1 MAAPGRAFGPCLAPP
16 NVGEEQTKVLLV
28 KLSNGREFAT
38 TPGDSLVEAAI
49 SAGITLPHSCKTG
62 RCSTCKCK
70 VLQGETT
77 ALQTE
82 TGLTAAEKAEGWVL
96 SCVLSAQTDVTLEVE
111 DLGNVVLP
119 PSKTL
124 PCRISSIDR
133 LATDVVRVILRL
145 PPTADF
151 RSIPGQ
157 YIDVI
162 GPAGVRRSY
171 SLANSKTSDKTMEL
185 HIRAVDG
192 GVMGDY
198 WFKQA
203 KANDLLRFN
212 GPLGTFFLRDL
223 EQLHLVFL
231 ATGTGIAPV
240 KAMLES
246 LTSIAPE
253 QAPLSVTVF
262 WGGRTAEDLY
272 FDPQAIPA
280 GHRFIPVLS
289 RATAGWTGVCGYVQ
303 NALLATQPDL
313 ARTAVYACG
322 SDAMIRS
329 AKASLLAAALPENRF
344 FADAFVPS
352 APQ

>member
-1 MAAPGRAFGPCLAPP
+1 MP
-16 NVGEEQTKVLLV
+16 VV
-28 KLSNGREFAT
+28 KLSNGHEFSAT
-38 TPGDSLVEAAI
+38 EGSSLVDAALL
-49 SAGITLPHSCKTG
+49 AGITLPHSCKTG

-70 VLQGETT
+70 VLQGATT

-82 TGLTAAEKAEGWVL
+82 TGLTDAEKTEGWIL
-96 SCVLSAQTDVTLEVE
+96 SCVRSAQTDVMLEVE

-133 LATDVVRVILRL
+133 LAFDVIRVMLRM
-145 PPTADF
+145 PPTAEF

-162 GPAGVRRSY
+162 GPGGVRRSY
-171 SLANSKTSDKTMEL
+171 SLANANTADKTLEL

-192 GVMGDY
+192 GVMSDY

-212 GPLGTFFLRDL
+212 GPLGTFFLRGLD
-223 EQLHLVFL
+223 QLHLVFL

-246 LTSIAPE
+246 LAHIESEHAPR
-253 QAPLSVTVF
+253 SVTVF

-280 GHRFIPVLS
+280 GHRFVPVLS
-289 RATAGWTGVCGYVQ
+289 RASTGWTGPSGYVQ
-303 NALLATQPDL
+303 HALLASQPDL
-313 ARTAVYACG
+313 ARTVVYACG
-322 SDAMIRS
+322 SSAMTRS
-329 AKASLLAAALPENRF
+329 AKASLMLAGLPETRF

-352 APQ
+352 AAN

>member
-1 MAAPGRAFGPCLAPP
+1 MP
-16 NVGEEQTKVLLV
+16 LV
-28 KLSNGREFAT
+28 KLSNGRKFTAT
-38 TPGDSLVEAAI
+38 TGASLVDAAL

-77 ALQTE
+77 TLQTE
-82 TGLTAAEKAEGWVL
+82 TGLTDAEKVEGWIL
-96 SCVLSAQTDVTLEVE
+96 SCVRFAQTDVTLEVE

-119 PSKTL
+119 SGKTL

-133 LATDVVRVILRL
+133 LAPDVVRVMLRL

-162 GPAGVRRSY
+162 GSGGVRRSY
-171 SLANSKTSDKTMEL
+171 SLANANTTDKTLEL

-192 GVMGDY
+192 GVMSDY
-198 WFKQA
+198 WFKKA
-203 KANDLLRFN
+203 KPNDLLRFN
-212 GPLGTFFLRDL
+212 GPLGTFFLRGLD
-223 EQLHLVFL
+223 QLHLVFL

-246 LTSIAPE
+246 LVHIAPE
-253 QAPLSVTVF
+253 QAPQSVTVF

-272 FDPQAIPA
+272 FDPQAILA
-280 GHRFIPVLS
+280 GHRFVPVLS
-289 RATAGWTGVCGYVQ
+289 RAAEGWAGVSGYVQ
-303 NALLATQPDL
+303 NALLSTQPDL
-313 ARTAVYACG
+313 ARTVVYACG
-322 SDAMIRS
+322 SNAMIRS
-329 AKASLLAAALPENRF
+329 AKASLLAVGLPDNRF

>member
-1 MAAPGRAFGPCLAPP
+1 MPVV
-16 NVGEEQTKVLLV
+16 N
-28 KLSNGREFAT
+28 LSNGREFSAT
-38 TPGDSLVEAAI
+38 AGDSLVEAALF
-49 SAGITLPHSCKTG
+49 AGITLPHSCKTG

-70 VLQGETT
+70 VSRGETT

-82 TGLTAAEKAEGWVL
+82 TGLTDAEKAEGWIL
-96 SCVLSAQTDVTLEVE
+96 SCVRSAQTDVTLEVE
-111 DLGNVVLP
+111 DLGDVVLP
-119 PSKTL
+119 QSKTL
-124 PCRISSIDR
+124 PCRISNIDQ
-133 LATDVVRVILRL
+133 LTSDVVRVTLRL
-145 PPTADF
+145 PPSADF

-162 GPAGVRRSY
+162 GPGGVRRSY
-171 SLANSKTSDKTMEL
+171 SLANANTADKNLEL

-192 GVMGDY
+192 GMMSDY

-212 GPLGTFFLRDL
+212 GPLGTFFLRNL
-223 EQLHLVFL
+223 ANLNLVFL

-246 LTSIAPE
+246 LTNNDTEYAP
-253 QAPLSVTVF
+253 QSVTVF

-272 FDPQAIPA
+272 FDPQTIQA
-280 GHRFIPVLS
+280 GHRFVPVLS
-289 RATAGWTGVCGYVQ
+289 RAAAGWAGVTGYVH

-313 ARTAVYACG
+313 AHTVVYACG

-329 AKASLLAAALPENRF
+329 AKASLLAAGLPEALF

>member
-1 MAAPGRAFGPCLAPP
+1 VP
-16 NVGEEQTKVLLV
+16 VV
-28 KLSNGREFAT
+28 KLSNGREFSAT
-38 TPGDSLVEAAI
+38 ADASLVDAAS

-77 ALQTE
+77 VMQTE
-82 TGLTAAEKAEGWVL
+82 TGLTNAEKAEGWIL
-96 SCVLSAQTDVTLEVE
+96 SCVRSAQTDVTLEVE
-111 DLGNVVLP
+111 DLGNIVLP

-133 LATDVVRVILRL
+133 LAPDVVRVMLRL

-151 RSIPGQ
+151 SAISGQ

-162 GPAGVRRSY
+162 GPGGVRRSY
-171 SLANSKTSDKTMEL
+171 SLANANTAGKTLEL

-192 GVMGDY
+192 GVMSDY

-212 GPLGTFFLRDL
+212 GPLGTFFLRGLD
-223 EQLHLVFL
+223 QLHLIFL

-246 LTSIAPE
+246 LAHIAPE
-253 QAPLSVTVF
+253 QAPQSVTVF

-272 FDPQAIPA
+272 FDPQVIPA
-280 GHRFIPVLS
+280 GHRFVPVLS
-289 RATAGWTGVCGYVQ
+289 RAATGWAGVSGYVQ

-329 AKASLLAAALPENRF
+329 AKASLLAAGLPDNRF

>member
-1 MAAPGRAFGPCLAPP
+1 MP
-16 NVGEEQTKVLLV
+16 LV
-28 KLSNGREFAT
+28 QLSNGRKFAAT
-38 TPGDSLVEAAI
+38 KGESLFDAAL
-49 SAGITLPHSCKTG
+49 SAGIMLPHSCKTG
-62 RCSTCKCK
+62 RCSTCKSK
-70 VLQGETT
+70 VLLGETT

-82 TGLTAAEKAEGWVL
+82 TGLTDSEKAEGWIL
-96 SCVLSAQTDVTLEVE
+96 SCVRSAQTDVTLEVE
-111 DLGNVVLP
+111 DLGNVDLP
-119 PSKTL
+119 PIKTL

-133 LATDVVRVILRL
+133 LATDVIRVTLRL

-162 GPAGVRRSY
+162 GPGGVRRSY
-171 SLANSKTSDKTMEL
+171 SLANANTADKTLEL

-192 GVMGDY
+192 GVMSDY

-203 KANDLLRFN
+203 KPNDLLRFN
-212 GPLGTFFLRDL
+212 GPLGTFFLRGLD
-223 EQLHLVFL
+223 QLHLVFL

-246 LTSIAPE
+246 LTHIAAE
-253 QAPLSVTVF
+253 QAPQSVTVF
-262 WGGRTAEDLY
+262 WGGRTAGDLY

-280 GHRFIPVLS
+280 GHRFVPVLS
-289 RATAGWTGVCGYVQ
+289 RAGAGWAGVSGYVQ
-303 NALLATQPDL
+303 NALLATLPDL
-313 ARTAVYACG
+313 AHTAVYACG

-329 AKASLLAAALPENRF
+329 AKASLLAEGLPDNRF

-352 APQ
+352 APL

>member
-1 MAAPGRAFGPCLAPP
+1 M
-16 NVGEEQTKVLLV
+16 
-28 KLSNGREFAT
+28 
-38 TPGDSLVEAAI
+38 
-49 SAGITLPHSCKTG
+49 
-62 RCSTCKCK
+62 
-70 VLQGETT
+70 QGETT

-82 TGLTAAEKAEGWVL
+82 TCLTDAEKTEGWIL
-96 SCVLSAQTDVTLEVE
+96 SCVRSAHTDVTLEVE

-133 LATDVVRVILRL
+133 LATDVVRIMLRL

-162 GPAGVRRSY
+162 GPGGVRRSY
-171 SLANSKTSDKTMEL
+171 SLANANTADKILEL

-192 GVMGDY
+192 GVMSDY

-212 GPLGTFFLRDL
+212 GPLGTFFLRGL
-223 EQLHLVFL
+223 NQLNLVFL
-231 ATGTGIAPV
+231 ATGTGMAPV

-246 LTSIAPE
+246 LSHVAPE
-253 QAPLSVTVF
+253 QAPQLVTVF

-289 RATAGWTGVCGYVQ
+289 RAAPGWKGISGYVQ
-303 NALLATQPDL
+303 NAMLAAQPDL
-313 ARTAVYACG
+313 IHTVVYACG
-322 SDAMIRS
+322 SDTMIRS
-329 AKASLLAAALPENRF
+329 AKASLLAAGLPVNRF

>member
-1 MAAPGRAFGPCLAPP
+1 MP
-16 NVGEEQTKVLLV
+16 VV
-28 KLSNGREFAT
+28 KLSNGKEFTAT
-38 TPGDSLVEAAI
+38 SSAFLVDAAL
-49 SAGITLPHSCKTG
+49 SAGITLPHSCLTG

-70 VLQGETT
+70 VLQGVTT

-82 TGLTAAEKAEGWVL
+82 TGLTDAEKAQGWIL
-96 SCVLSAQTDVTLEVE
+96 CCVRSAQTDVTLEVE
-111 DLGNVVLP
+111 DLGNIVLP

-133 LATDVVRVILRL
+133 LAADVVRIMLRL

-162 GPAGVRRSY
+162 GPGGVRRSY
-171 SLANSKTSDKTMEL
+171 SLANANTADKTLEL

-192 GVMGDY
+192 GVMSDY

-212 GPLGTFFLRDL
+212 GPLGTFFLRGLD
-223 EQLHLVFL
+223 QLHLVFL

-246 LTSIAPE
+246 LTHIAPE
-253 QAPLSVTVF
+253 RAPQSVTVF

-272 FDPQAIPA
+272 FDPQTIPA
-280 GHRFIPVLS
+280 GHRFVPVLS
-289 RATAGWTGVCGYVQ
+289 RAAAGWAGVNGYVQ

-329 AKASLLAAALPENRF
+329 AKSSLLAAGLPDNRF

>member
-1 MAAPGRAFGPCLAPP
+1 VA
-16 NVGEEQTKVLLV
+16 VV
-28 KLSNGREFAT
+28 KLTNGREFSAAA
-38 TPGDSLVEAAI
+38 GASLVDGAL

-77 ALQTE
+77 ALQIE
-82 TGLTAAEKAEGWVL
+82 IGLTDAEKSQGWIL
-96 SCVLSAQTDVTLEVE
+96 SCVRTAQTDITLEVE
-111 DLGNVVLP
+111 DLGNVVLH

-133 LATDVVRVILRL
+133 LAPDVVRIMLRL

-162 GPAGVRRSY
+162 GPGGVRRSY
-171 SLANSKTSDKTMEL
+171 SLANADTADKTLEL

-192 GVMGDY
+192 GVMSDY
-198 WFKQA
+198 WFNKA

-223 EQLHLVFL
+223 DQLHLVFL

-246 LTSIAPE
+246 LTHIAPE
-253 QAPLSVTVF
+253 QTPQSVTVF
-262 WGGRTAEDLY
+262 WGGRTTEDLY

-280 GHRFIPVLS
+280 GHRFAPVLS
-289 RATAGWTGVCGYVQ
+289 RAAEGWTGISGYVQ

-329 AKASLLAAALPENRF
+329 AKASLLAAGLPDNRF

-352 APQ
+352 APR

>member
-1 MAAPGRAFGPCLAPP
+1 MA
-16 NVGEEQTKVLLV
+16 VV
-28 KLSNGREFAT
+28 KLSSGAEFSAVA
-38 TPGDSLVEAAI
+38 GDSLVD
-49 SAGITLPHSCKTG
+49 SALVAGVTLPHSCKTG

-82 TGLTAAEKAEGWVL
+82 TGLTDAEKVEGWIL
-96 SCVLSAQTDVTLEVE
+96 SCVRSAQTDVTLEVE

-119 PSKTL
+119 LSKTL

-133 LATDVVRVILRL
+133 LTTDVIRVMLRL

-157 YIDVI
+157 YVDVI
-162 GPAGVRRSY
+162 GPGGVRRSY
-171 SLANSKTSDKTMEL
+171 SLANANTADKTLEL

-192 GVMGDY
+192 GVMSDY
-198 WFKQA
+198 WFKHA
-203 KANDLLRFN
+203 KANDLLRLN
-212 GPLGTFFLRDL
+212 GPLGTFFLRGLD
-223 EQLHLVFL
+223 QLHLVFL

-246 LTSIAPE
+246 LAHIAPE
-253 QAPLSVTVF
+253 HAPLSVTVF

-280 GHRFIPVLS
+280 DHRFVPVLS
-289 RATAGWTGVCGYVQ
+289 RAAEGWAGVSGYVQ

-322 SDAMIRS
+322 SAAMIRS
-329 AKASLLAAALPENRF
+329 AKASLLAAGLPDNRF

>member
-1 MAAPGRAFGPCLAPP
+1 MLSIVLSTGKAFSTD
-16 NVGEEQTKVLLV
+16 GEESILAAAQRYLL
-28 KLSNGREFAT
+28 S
-38 TPGDSLVEAAI
+38 
-49 SAGITLPHSCKTG
+49 LPHSCKTG

-70 VLQGETT
+70 VLQGETM
-77 ALQTE
+77 ALQPE
-82 TGLTAAEKAEGWVL
+82 AGLTDAEKAEGWIL
-96 SCVLSAQTDVTLEVE
+96 SCVRSAKSDVRLEVE
-111 DLGNVVLP
+111 DFGNLVLP
-119 PSKTL
+119 FSKTL
-124 PCRISSIDR
+124 PCRISRIDR
-133 LATDVVRVILRL
+133 LASDVVRVVLRL

-162 GPAGVRRSY
+162 GLGGDRRSY
-171 SLANSKTSDKTMEL
+171 SLANANTADKTLEL
-185 HIRAVDG
+185 HIRAVQG
-192 GVMGDY
+192 GVMSDY

-203 KANDLLRFN
+203 KVNDLLRIN
-212 GPLGTFFLRDL
+212 GPLGTFFLRSVD
-223 EQLHLVFL
+223 QLHLAFL

-246 LTSIAPE
+246 LENIAPE
-253 QAPLSVTVF
+253 HAPQSVSVF

-272 FDPQAIPA
+272 VDLQSNKVR
-280 GHRFIPVLS
+280 HSYVPVLS
-289 RATAGWTGVCGYVQ
+289 RAPASWAGFSGYVQ

-313 ARTAVYACG
+313 ARTVVYACG

-329 AKASLLAAALPENRF
+329 AKVSLLAAGLPDNRF

>member
-1 MAAPGRAFGPCLAPP
+1 MHTVTLTSGKHFVAESG
-16 NVGEEQTKVLLV
+16 
-28 KLSNGREFAT
+28 AT
-38 TPGDSLVEAAI
+38 ILDSARQ
-49 SAGITLPHSCKTG
+49 SKITLAYSCQTG
-62 RCSTCKCK
+62 RCSVCRCKLISGK
-70 VLQGETT
+70 TR
-77 ALQTE
+77 ALQSE
-82 TGLTAAEKAEGWVL
+82 SGLTDIEKIDGWILSCARAAE
-96 SCVLSAQTDVTLEVE
+96 TDITIEVE
-111 DLGNVVLP
+111 DLGGVVLP
-119 PSKTL
+119 TSKTL

-133 LATDVVRVILRL
+133 LATDVVRVMLRL

-162 GPAGVRRSY
+162 GPGGVRRSY
-171 SLANSKTSDKTMEL
+171 SLANANTADKTLEL
-185 HIRAVDG
+185 HIRAVEG
-192 GVMGDY
+192 GVLSDY

-203 KANDLLRFN
+203 KVNDLLRFN
-212 GPLGTFFLRDL
+212 GPLGTFFLRSLD
-223 EQLHLVFL
+223 QLHLVFL

-246 LTSIAPE
+246 LTHIPPD
-253 QAPLSVTVF
+253 QVPQSVTVF

-280 GHRFIPVLS
+280 GHRFVPVLS
-289 RATAGWTGVCGYVQ
+289 RAAAGWAGVSGYVQ

-329 AKASLLAAALPENRF
+329 AKSSLLAAGLPDTRF

>member
-1 MAAPGRAFGPCLAPP
+1 MDAAL
-16 NVGEEQTKVLLV
+16 
-28 KLSNGREFAT
+28 
-38 TPGDSLVEAAI
+38 
-49 SAGITLPHSCKTG
+49 SAGISLPHSCKTG

-82 TGLTAAEKAEGWVL
+82 IGLTYAEKAEGWIL
-96 SCVLSAQTDVTLEVE
+96 SCVRSAQTDVTLEVE

-124 PCRISSIDR
+124 PCRIKNIDK
-133 LATDVVRVILRL
+133 LATDVIRVILRL

-162 GPAGVRRSY
+162 GPGRVRRSY
-171 SLANSKTSDKTMEL
+171 SLANANTADKTLEL
-185 HIRAVDG
+185 HIRSVDG
-192 GVMGDY
+192 GVMSDY

-203 KANDLLRFN
+203 KPNDLLRFN
-212 GPLGTFFLRDL
+212 GPLGTFFLRNL
-223 EQLHLVFL
+223 ANLNLIFL

-246 LTSIAPE
+246 LIHIAPE
-253 QAPLSVTVF
+253 HSPQSVTVF
-262 WGGRTAEDLY
+262 WGGRTVEDLY

-280 GHRFIPVLS
+280 GQRFVPVLS
-289 RATAGWTGVCGYVQ
+289 RASAGWSGVSGHVQ
-303 NALLATQPDL
+303 NALLSRHPDL
-313 ARTAVYACG
+313 ASTVVYACG

-329 AKASLLAAALPENRF
+329 AKASLLAAGLPDNRF
-344 FADAFVPS
+344 FADAFLPS